1 MNDESAVTVGCILFA
16 LGVLFAGVFLGILVI
31 GLVITTPIALVMGF
45 ALGVL
50 AAAFYLGVF

>member
-1 MNDESAVTVGCILFA
+1 MNDESAVTVGCIL
-16 LGVLFAGVFLGILVI
+16 LV
-31 GLVITTPIALVMGF
+31 VTMPIALVMGF